1 MKKFSPFM
9 SKTHTYGQIATAIA
23 MAMML
28 GVPAVICTVYDIW
41 PEFSAVM
48 GAVAPML
55 AVFIPTCI
63 SELLSFTPI
72 TGSSGYIGS
81 IMGNVSNIKF
91 PCAMNAM
98 ERTNSASST
107 EQGETVAMAA
117 MCVSGIVT
125 TIIVVIGLILL
136 VPLQPILTTPTVST
150 ATKYIMPALFGSMA
164 TGFFMGKRAGN
175 YVIEGKMKLCGVVLI
190 IALVLFLVFP
200 ALLRQTGFVM
210 LGLIPV
216 AILVARIFYK
226 KGIVKV
232 NEVK

>member
-1 MKKFSPFM
+1 MNKFSPYM

-23 MAMML
+23 MALML
-28 GVPAVICTVYDIW
+28 AVPTIICTVYDVW
-41 PEFSAVM
+41 PSFSAVM
-48 GAVAPML
+48 SAVAPML

-63 SELLSFTPI
+63 SELISFTPI
-72 TGSSGYIGS
+72 VGSACYIGS

-91 PCAMNAM
+91 PCALNAM

-125 TIIVVIGLILL
+125 TAVVALGVLLL
-136 VPLQPILTTPTVST
+136 VPLQPILTTPVVST

-164 TGFFMGKRAGN
+164 TGFFMGNRSGN
-175 YVIEGKMKLCGVVLI
+175 YIIKGKMKLVAVVLV
-190 IALVLFLVFP
+190 IALALFLIFP
-200 ALLRQTGFVM
+200 ALVGQTGFVM

-226 KGIVKV
+226 KGII
-232 NEVK
+232 EVHEA